1 MSIQESIQTGFG
13 ETRSRLSDIQINPG
27 YLFILPAV
35 VMMLVLITSP
45 LIETVRL
52 SLHNL
57 SSGGVEQFVG
67 AAKYVNM
74 LSSSWLPNVMLNTLV
89 WVVGGVVLQLVVG
102 FGLALLLHTKYPAKS
117 AVRAGFLI
125 PWVTPTIVTAII
137 FSWMY
142 DPQFGIVNELLVQG
156 GLINSSVAWLGNPDT
171 AMFAVIVSALWEQ
184 FPFVMIMVLAGL
196 QGMDESLHSAAKI
209 DDAPFLARLRHVTV
223 PSLMPVFK
231 IVLLLTII
239 WMFNQF
245 VLVFTMTG
253 GGPVGA
259 TNVLSVKVYRLAFE
273 QFRYGD
279 ASALSVGMIG
289 TMLVFIFFYIR
300 ALRKRG
306 ADI

>member
-1 MSIQESIQTGFG
+1 
-13 ETRSRLSDIQINPG
+13 
-27 YLFILPAV
+27 
-35 VMMLVLITSP
+35 MLVLITYP

-57 SSGGVEQFVG
+57 SSGGVESFVG
-67 AAKYVNM
+67 LTKYVEM
-74 LSSSWLPNVMLNTLV
+74 LTSDWFPNVMFNTFV
-89 WVVGGVVLQLVVG
+89 WVVGGVTLQLVVG
-102 FGLALLLHTKYPAKS
+102 FSLALLLHTKYPAKS

-142 DPQFGIVNELLVQG
+142 DPQFGIINELLVRG
-156 GLINSSVAWLGNPDT
+156 GLLESGRAWLASTDT
-171 AMFAVIVSALWEQ
+171 AMIAVIISALWKQ

-209 DDAPFLARLRHVTV
+209 DGAPFLARLRHITI
-223 PSLMPVFK
+223 PALLPVLK
-231 IVLLLTII
+231 IVILLTFI

-245 VLVFTMTG
+245 VLVFTITG
-253 GGPVGA
+253 GGPVGS

-279 ASALSVGMIG
+279 ASALSVVMILI
-289 TMLVFIFFYIR
+289 MVVFLFFYIR
-300 ALRKRG
+300 ALRRRG
-306 ADI
+306 ASI